1 MADHVI
7 EHSPPRVTSIDRYSP
22 AVLLSLAL
30 LFGLLAQW
38 LFYRSTVGINVG
50 IASVVVLAIG
60 WRLRP
65 VGARI
70 DRLDRWL
77 APAAIGLSLLPSG
90 RVGLMLLPLGVSAT

>member
-1 MADHVI
+1 MADHAV
-7 EHSPPRVTSIDRYSP
+7 EHSAPRVASIDRYSP

-38 LFYRSTVGINVG
+38 LFYRSPLGINVS
-50 IASVVVLAIG
+50 IAAVVVLAVG

-70 DRLDRWL
+70 DPLHRWVT
-77 APAAIGLSLLPSG
+77 PAGIVFPLLPAP
-90 RVGLMLLPLGVSAT
+90 RVDLMLLLF